1 MIPQEIVDQILNTA
15 QIEEVVGEFVPL
27 KKSGANYKANSPWTD
42 ERTPSFFVSPGKNI
56 FKDFSSGRGGN
67 PATFLMEHE
76 QMSYPQALRWL
87 AEMYNIEIPEK
98 EETEEEKKERTEKDS
113 LYIILNYAKD
123 YYHHYLLNNE
133 QGKAIGLSYFK
144 ERGFSEEIIR
154 KFELGYAPSGK
165 QNLVNDAIA
174 NQYQEIYLEKS
185 GLAKR
190 DNDNNLIDRFRDRV
204 MFPIH
209 SVSGKTLGFGGR
221 TLTTNTKAPKYLNSP
236 ETEVYNKSQILY
248 GIYQAKEG
256 MRKKDECLMVEGY
269 TDVLSLH
276 QAGIDNV
283 VASSGTSLT
292 DDHFKLVKKFASS
305 LVFMFDSDQ
314 AGVNASMKAIDLA
327 LSHQLKVKVIHLPE
341 GEDPDTFAQQND
353 QTSIEEY
360 LGNHARDFILY
371 KVEQNKD
378 VQQKDPLKRAETI
391 RSIVHSISH
400 IPDALNRNVYIQET
414 SRLMDVSEEL
424 LYQELNKL
432 IVDKVKKQNK
442 RQKATATN
450 THTEVAEKVSGE
462 QQKVTWGKSVKQEQ
476 EVIKCLLSFG
486 SYDYNGEQTV
496 AEYLLGE
503 LSEIEWESE
512 SCRKVLTIYQQY
524 LENQQ
529 EHPPDEV
536 FTQHDDQHVQQ
547 MAVDSLTQHYELSEN
562 WEEKIGKVVK
572 GPEDNYT
579 KDVKSA
585 LNHLKL
591 KKILLLLKQNE
602 EELKKASSDEKIDE
616 LMQVHT
622 YLTNL
627 KKEISDEIG
636 TVILG

>member
-462 QQKVTWGKSVKQEQ
+462 QQKVTWGKSIKQEQ